1 MLNYEFRY
9 DDGILVLK
17 PDGPL
22 AAADFSTLVSHVDAY
37 LNRHGTLRGVMI
49 QAREFPGWKDFGALV
64 AHLRFVRLYHRRI
77 EKVAVVSDG
86 SFATLIPDIADHFVH
101 AKVKHYNPAH
111 ADAAWDWLIARG
123 RAWIRKGA

>member
-22 AAADFSTLVSHVDAY
+22 EAADF
-37 LNRHGTLRGVMI
+37 RTLRGVMI

-64 AHLRFVRLYHRRI
+64 AHLKFVRLHHRKI
-77 EKVAVVSDG
+77 EKIAVVSDG
-86 SFATLIPDIADHFVH
+86 SFATLIPHIADHFVH